1 MRTFDDDALEQKFTD
16 AKTMYN
22 DYQKVIS
29 NKVDMSNPQE
39 VLTQLSALNN
49 VAHIGAKCEA
59 MMEYLNDRLAM
70 KKLSV
75 LDMDARGAAEK
86 KIILNN
92 EIGSTNFYLTL
103 IRLLIKEAHY
113 SSDRLRTALSY
124 LKQELQSL

>member
-1 MRTFDDDALEQKFTD
+1 MRTFDDDALEKKFED
-16 AKTMYN
+16 AKAMYN
-22 DYQKVIS
+22 EYQKVIS
-29 NKVDMSNPQE
+29 TKVDMTDAAQ
-39 VLTQLSALNN
+39 VLAQLSALNN
-49 VAHIGAKCEA
+49 VAHLGAKCEA
-59 MMEYLNDRLAM
+59 MMEFLNDRLAM

-113 SSDRLRTALSY
+113 SSDRLRTAISY
-124 LKQELQSL
+124 LKQEMQAL

>member
-1 MRTFDDDALEQKFTD
+1 MRTFDDDALEKKFED
-16 AKTMYN
+16 AKAMYN
-22 DYQKVIS
+22 EYQKVIS
-29 NKVDMSNPQE
+29 TKVDMTDAAQ
-39 VLTQLSALNN
+39 VLAQLSALNN
-49 VAHIGAKCEA
+49 VAHLGAKCEA
-59 MMEYLNDRLAM
+59 MMEFLNDRLAM

-113 SSDRLRTALSY
+113 SSDRLRTAISY
-124 LKQELQSL
+124 LKQEMQTL

>member
-1 MRTFDDDALEQKFTD
+1 MKTFDDDALEQKFTD
-16 AKTMYN
+16 AKAMYN
-22 DYQKVIS
+22 EYQKVIS
-29 NKVDMSNPQE
+29 TKVDMSNPQE
-39 VLTQLSALNN
+39 VLSQLSALNN

-59 MMEYLNDRLAM
+59 MMEFLNDRLAM

-103 IRLLIKEAHY
+103 IRLLVKEGHY
-113 SSDRLRTALSY
+113 QSDRLRTALSY
-124 LKQELQSL
+124 LKQEMQSL

>member
-1 MRTFDDDALEQKFTD
+1 MKTFDDDVLEKKFED
-16 AKTMYN
+16 AKAMYN
-22 DYQKVIS
+22 EYQKVIS
-29 NKVDMSNPQE
+29 TKVDMTDAPQ
-39 VLTQLSALNN
+39 VLAQLSALNN

-59 MMEYLNDRLAM
+59 MMEFLNDKLAM

-92 EIGSTNFYLTL
+92 EIGNTNFYLTL

-113 SSDRLRTALSY
+113 SSDRLRTAISY
-124 LKQELQSL
+124 LKQEMQTL